1 VVKVGDQKTR
11 GKILVG
17 MYRDALKKRPI
28 SGDLIV
34 TQKIPN
40 PLISK
45 TNPGGFYY
53 KYYLN
58 KIKIYDQLQLG
69 EKDFILVKN
78 QIRGPTDFLRLW
90 NVTLEKK

>member
-1 VVKVGDQKTR
+1 
-11 GKILVG
+11 

-78 QIRGPTDFLRLW
+78 QIRGPTDFLRL
-90 NVTLEKK
+90 

>member
-1 VVKVGDQKTR
+1 
-11 GKILVG
+11 

-34 TQKIPN
+34 TQKIPK

-45 TNPGGFYY
+45 NNPGGFDY

-58 KIKIYDQLQLG
+58 KIKIDDQLQLG

-78 QIRGPTDFLRLW
+78 QIRGPANFLRLW
-90 NVTLEKK
+90 NITLKKK